1 MPRRRK
7 KRIDDDFTFVMLIVG
22 LLFFMLLYSQ
32 WIGSV
37 TLFFWTCII
46 SALVCLHFSLESFV
60 DASKKS
66 GGALEFFIGMVVF
79 ALSITMFYIGLTY
92 RGFLP

>member
-7 KRIDDDFTFVMLIVG
+7 KRVDDDFTFLMLVIG
-22 LLFFMLLYSQ
+22 LLFFALLYSQ
-32 WIGSV
+32 WIKSV

-46 SALVCLHFSLESFV
+46 SALVCLHFSLESLV

-66 GGALEFFIGMVVF
+66 GGASEFFIGLAVF
-79 ALSITMFYIGLTY
+79 ALGITMVYIGITY